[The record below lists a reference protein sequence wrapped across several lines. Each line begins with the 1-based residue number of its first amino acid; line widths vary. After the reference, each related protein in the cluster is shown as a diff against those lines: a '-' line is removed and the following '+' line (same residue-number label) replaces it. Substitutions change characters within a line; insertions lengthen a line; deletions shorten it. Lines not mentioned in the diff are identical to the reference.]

1 MDSKNNS
8 ASNSRAVLLA
18 GNLFGDEAPPTSLDT
33 EGNCGDGPAA
43 VIQPSYTELNSGK
56 IPKESTIASKPR
68 SQLVAELFSTPLFGD
83 DQETEKQ
90 SESSNSTL
98 THEPP
103 STTAKTTNATG
114 DISSSS
120 SSKSKSV
127 LLSSESLFSE
137 PSTLQSPTSDNEVR
151 EIQGSSLP
159 ASAEADFGLFESSAY
174 VDKGGNAA
182 VVAEA
187 LFGGRRDDNE
197 EFAADDEFDAPPGVA
212 DNTAVGGAKISSHDS
227 PSETDRERERRRRGI
242 IPKYRLP
249 PDFLVVPPSMVQ
261 RFHLRQ
267 IGTTEEDIRSQIVA
281 ISGDSRETGSKDTSL
296 FAPGYGTNVEDDIED
311 SDDVDDEEDI
321 EEDSSQT
328 GAEQEDLT
336 VLHNATSVPLG
347 HRYRVTVSNIAIYD
361 RNMKMPKAHYYQTI
375 LFSCIVVVGKKRSA
389 GWRARYD
396 D

>member
-8 ASNSRAVLLA
+8 ALNSRTVLLA
-18 GNLFGDEAPPTSLDT
+18 GNLFGDEQDESTPLAPPTSSDT

-43 VIQPSYTELNSGK
+43 VIQPRYTELKSGE
-56 IPKESTIASKPR
+56 IPKESTIVSKPR
-68 SQLVAELFSTPLFGD
+68 SKLVAELFSTPLFGD

-98 THEPP
+98 THEPS

-114 DISSSS
+114 GISR
-120 SSKSKSV
+120 SSKSKDV

-137 PSTLQSPTSDNEVR
+137 PSTLQSLTSDNEVG
-151 EIQGSSLP
+151 EIQGISLP

-187 LFGGRRDDNE
+187 LFGGRRDGNE

-212 DNTAVGGAKISSHDS
+212 DNTALGGAKISFNGS

-267 IGTTEEDIRSQIVA
+267 SGMTEEDIRSQIVA
-281 ISGDSRETGSKDTSL
+281 KSGDSRETGSKHTSL
-296 FAPGYGTNVEDDIED
+296 FTPRHGANVEDDFDD
-311 SDDVDDEEDI
+311 SEDVDDEEEI
-321 EEDSSQT
+321 EEDLSQT
-328 GAEQEDLT
+328 GAKQEDLT

-361 RNMKMPKAHYYQTI
+361 RNIKMPKPHYYQTI
-375 LFSCIVVVGKKRSA
+375 LIFCILVVG
-389 GWRARYD
+389 
-396 D
+396 